1 MLAYSWNSHF
11 LHNILAYLGTT
22 AKNTTNTSNKYILVK
37 SKVREAT
44 SLIIVMKTPYG
55 RCEMPLDKQWVK
67 TMLGPRLLMRS
78 TFFDRLSP
86 GMCKWR
92 HTYFL
97 RSHVV
102 STWVTSSN
110 FKPQVLLGNALVSSF
125 DQTLN
130 CLGSSPDIWAH
141 FSKYFFR
148 FPATCHLICF
158 FLVLSLTIV
167 S

>member
-1 MLAYSWNSHF
+1 MSSSLGQHPCIFWNQWLCVTLTKSCSVCLAYIRLSSKNVLLFTFQGLIYVYIILLTMLAYSWNSHF

-86 GMCKWR
+86 GMCK
-92 HTYFL
+92 
-97 RSHVV
+97 
-102 STWVTSSN
+102 
-110 FKPQVLLGNALVSSF
+110 
-125 DQTLN
+125 
-130 CLGSSPDIWAH
+130 
-141 FSKYFFR
+141 
-148 FPATCHLICF
+148 
-158 FLVLSLTIV
+158 
-167 S
+167 